1 MSSFFYLL
9 LAVLAGMTI
18 ATQGVVNGK
27 LAESVGSPF
36 LAAFI
41 SFAVG
46 TIVLFVYILIAGI
59 PLGNLASAGSAP
71 LVAWGGGFLGAF
83 FVSVMTTTV
92 PRLGV
97 ALVLSLAVGG
107 QMLAAIL
114 IDHFGWL
121 GIPEKPVSAWRVA
134 GAALIIVGVILIRRF

>member
-9 LAVLAGMTI
+9 LADMAGLTK

-27 LAESVGSPF
+27 LAESVGNPF
-36 LAAFI
+36 LAGFV

-46 TIVLFVYILIAGI
+46 TLVLLVYILIAGI
-59 PLGNLASAGSAP
+59 PLSNLAAAKGAP

-121 GIPEKPVSAWRVA
+121 GISEKPVSIWRVA
-134 GAALIIVGVILIRRF
+134 GALLITVGVILIRKF